1 MPVKKDASG
10 RRSVEVETEVPG
22 TPEEVWQ
29 AIATG
34 PGISAWFVPA
44 KLEERDG
51 GAIVMDFGPGMESK
65 SVITAWDPPRRF
77 AAENK
82 DGMGPGSPSMAT
94 EWTVEAKSGG
104 TCRVRVVHSWFASTD
119 DWDNEFEGVEKGWPA
134 FFRILKI
141 YLAHFRGQASDVI
154 PLMAMGSG
162 SKSAAWDRLL
172 GSLGF
177 ARLAEGQRVE
187 TAPGAPRLAGIVERV
202 VDKEHEELFVRLEE
216 PTSGVAHFLP
226 VVMGNQVC
234 LSVRLYLYGAQAR
247 AVAAR
252 EAPAWQAWINGL
264 LPPADHVP
272 SGDAATESE
281 ATKG

>member
-34 PGISAWFVPA
+34 PGISAWFVPTT
-44 KLEERDG
+44 LEEREG
-51 GAIVMDFGPGMESK
+51 GAVQLDFGPGMLSEG
-65 SVITAWDPPRRF
+65 VIKVWDPPRRF
-77 AAENK
+77 VGETAEH
-82 DGMGPGSPSMAT
+82 MGPGSPTVAD

-119 DWDNEFEGVEKGWPA
+119 DWDNQFESVEKGWPTW
-134 FFRILKI
+134 FRILGI
-141 YLAHFRGQASDVI
+141 YLAHFRGQSSEVI
-154 PLMAMGSG
+154 PLMAMTSE
-162 SKSAAWDRLL
+162 SKSAVWDRLL

-177 ARLAEGQRVE
+177 ARLAEGQRTE

-202 VDKEHEELFVRLEE
+202 VDNKELFLRLEE
-216 PTSGVAHFLP
+216 PTSGVAHLSP
-226 VVMGNQVC
+226 MMMGNQVF

-247 AVAAR
+247 AVAER
-252 EAPAWQAWINGL
+252 ETPVWQSWINGL
-264 LPPADHVP
+264 LPPAD
-272 SGDAATESE
+272 AATESE
-281 ATKG
+281 ATKA

>member
-10 RRSVEVETEVPG
+10 RHSVEVETEVPG

-34 PGISAWFVPA
+34 PGISAWFVPT
-44 KLEERDG
+44 KLEEREG
-51 GAIVMDFGPGMESK
+51 GAIVLDFGPGMVSEG
-65 SVITAWDPPRRF
+65 VIKVWDPPRRF
-77 AAENK
+77 VGENK
-82 DGMGPGSPSMAT
+82 EGMGPGSPTVAD

-119 DWDNEFEGVEKGWPA
+119 DWDNQYEGVEQGWPA
-134 FFRILKI
+134 FFRILRI
-141 YLAHFRGQASDVI
+141 YLAHFRGQPSEVI
-154 PLMAMGSG
+154 ALMAMS
-162 SKSAAWDRLL
+162 SEIKSAVWDRLL
-172 GSLGF
+172 GSLGL

-202 VDKEHEELFVRLEE
+202 VDKEHEELFLRLEE

-226 VVMGNQVC
+226 VVMGKQVC
-234 LSVRLYLYGAQAR
+234 LSLRLYLYGAQAG

-252 EAPAWQAWINGL
+252 EAPVWQAWIDGL
-264 LPPADHVP
+264 LP
-272 SGDAATESE
+272 AAAIKSE
-281 ATKG
+281 ATKT

>member
-10 RRSVEVETEVPG
+10 RHSVEVETEVAG

-34 PGISAWFVPA
+34 PGISAWFVPT
-44 KLEERDG
+44 KLEEREG
-51 GAIVMDFGPGMESK
+51 GALVLDFGPGMLSEG
-65 SVITAWDPPRRF
+65 VITAWDPPRRF
-77 AAENK
+77 VGEN
-82 DGMGPGSPSMAT
+82 DMGPGSPTVAD

-119 DWDNEFEGVEKGWPA
+119 DWDNQYEGVEQGWPA

-141 YLAHFRGQASDVI
+141 YLAHFRGQPSEVI
-154 PLMAMGSG
+154 PLMAMSSE
-162 SKSAAWDRLL
+162 SKSAVWDKLL
-172 GSLGF
+172 RSLGL

-187 TAPGAPRLAGIVERV
+187 TAHGAPRLAGIVERV
-202 VDKEHEELFVRLEE
+202 IDKEHEELFLRLEE

-226 VVMGNQVC
+226 VVMGGQVC

-247 AVAAR
+247 AIAAR
-252 EAPAWQAWINGL
+252 EAPAWQAWINRL
-264 LPPADHVP
+264 LPPAD
-272 SGDAATESE
+272 AATESA
-281 ATKG
+281 ATKA

>member
-10 RRSVEVETEVPG
+10 RHSVEVETEVPG

-34 PGISAWFVPA
+34 PGISAWFVPT
-44 KLEERDG
+44 KLEEREG
-51 GAIVMDFGPGMESK
+51 GTIVMDFGPGMESK
-65 SVITAWDPPRRF
+65 SVITAWDAPRRF
-77 AAENK
+77 AAEN
-82 DGMGPGSPSMAT
+82 DSGLGPGSPTMAT

-119 DWDNEFEGVEKGWPA
+119 DWDNQFEDVEKGWPA

-141 YLAHFRGQASDVI
+141 YLVHFRGQASDVI

-162 SKSAAWDRLL
+162 SKSAVWDRLL
-172 GSLGF
+172 GALGL

-187 TAPGAPRLAGIVERV
+187 AAHGAPRLAGIVERV
-202 VDKEHEELFVRLEE
+202 VDREHEELFLRLEQ
-216 PTSGVAHFLP
+216 PTSGVAHLFP
-226 VVMGNQVC
+226 IPMGDQVC

-252 EAPAWQAWINGL
+252 ETPVWQAWINGVF
-264 LPPADHVP
+264 PPA
-272 SGDAATESE
+272 DAATESE
-281 ATKG
+281 ATKA

>member
-10 RRSVEVETEVPG
+10 RHSVEVETEVPG

-44 KLEERDG
+44 KLEEREG
-51 GAIVMDFGPGMESK
+51 GAIILDFGPGMESAG
-65 SVITAWDPPRRF
+65 VIKVWNPPRRF
-77 AAENK
+77 VGENK
-82 DGMGPGSPSMAT
+82 EGMGPGSPTVAD

-119 DWDNEFEGVEKGWPA
+119 DWDHQYEGVEQGWPA

-141 YLAHFRGQASDVI
+141 YLAHFRGQPSQVI
-154 PLMAMGSG
+154 SLMAMSSE
-162 SKSAAWDRLL
+162 SKSAVWDRLH
-172 GSLGF
+172 GSLGL

-187 TAPGAPRLAGIVERV
+187 TARAPRLAGIVERV
-202 VDKEHEELFVRLEE
+202 VDREHEELLLRLEE
-216 PTSGVAHFLP
+216 PTPGVAHFLP
-226 VVMGNQVC
+226 VVMGGQVC
-234 LSVRLYLYGAQAR
+234 MSVRLFFYGAQAR

-252 EAPAWQAWINGL
+252 EAPVWQAWINRL
-264 LPPADHVP
+264 LPPA
-272 SGDAATESE
+272 DAATESE
-281 ATKG
+281 ATKA

>member
-29 AIATG
+29 AIASG
-34 PGISAWFVPA
+34 PGISAWFVTT
-44 KLEERDG
+44 KLEEREG
-51 GAIVMDFGPGMESK
+51 GAVVLDFGPGMESE

-77 AAENK
+77 VAENSG
-82 DGMGPGSPSMAT
+82 GMGPGSPTVAD

-119 DWDNEFEGVEKGWPA
+119 DWDNQYVAVEKGWPA
-134 FFRILKI
+134 FFRILGI
-141 YLAHFRGQASDVI
+141 YLTHFRGQPSDVI
-154 PLMAMGSG
+154 ALMAMSAE
-162 SKSAAWDRLL
+162 SKSAVWNKLL
-172 GSLGF
+172 GSLGL

-187 TAPGAPRLAGIVERV
+187 TASGAPRLAGIVERV
-202 VDKEHEELFVRLEE
+202 VDKEHEELFIRLEQ

-226 VVMGNQVC
+226 VVMGKQVY
-234 LSVRLYLYGAQAR
+234 LSIRLYLYGAQAR

-252 EAPAWQAWINGL
+252 EAPVWQAWIDGL
-264 LPPADHVP
+264 LPPA
-272 SGDAATESE
+272 DAATESE

>member
-34 PGISAWFVPA
+34 PGISAWFVPTQ
-44 KLEERDG
+44 LEEREG
-51 GAIVMDFGPGMESK
+51 GKLVLDFGPGMQVEAA
-65 SVITAWDPPRRF
+65 ITAWNPPRRF
-77 AAENK
+77 VGESK
-82 DGMGPGSPSMAT
+82 ESMGPGSPTIAD

-119 DWDNEFEGVEKGWPA
+119 DWDKQFEDVEKGWPA
-134 FFRILKI
+134 FFRILRI
-141 YLAHFRGQASDVI
+141 YLAHFRGQPSDVI

-162 SKSAAWDRLL
+162 SKSAVWDRLL
-172 GSLGF
+172 GSLGL

-187 TAPGAPRLAGIVERV
+187 TARGAPRLAGIVDRV
-202 VDKEHEELFVRLEE
+202 GDKGHEELFVRLEE

-226 VVMGNQVC
+226 VVMGGQVC
-234 LSVRLYLYGAQAR
+234 LSARLYLYGTQAR
-247 AVAAR
+247 AVTAR
-252 EAPAWQAWINGL
+252 EAPVWQAWINGL
-264 LPPADHVP
+264 FPV
-272 SGDAATESE
+272 TESE
-281 ATKG
+281 ATKA

>member
-34 PGISAWFVPA
+34 PGISAWFVPT
-44 KLEERDG
+44 KLEEREG
-51 GAIVMDFGPGMESK
+51 GAIVMDFGPGMESEA
-65 SVITAWDPPRRF
+65 VITAWDPPRRF
-77 AAENK
+77 VGENK
-82 DGMGPGSPSMAT
+82 GGMGPGSPAMAT

-119 DWDNEFEGVEKGWPA
+119 DWDDQFESVEKGWPA

-141 YLAHFRGQASDVI
+141 YLAHFRGQPSEVI
-154 PLMAMGSG
+154 SLMAMSSE
-162 SKSAAWDRLL
+162 SKSTVWDRVL

-177 ARLAEGQRVE
+177 ARLTEGLRVE
-187 TAPGAPRLAGIVERV
+187 TAHGAPRLAGLVEHV

-216 PTSGVAHFLP
+216 PTSGVAHLLP
-226 VVMGNQVC
+226 IMMGNQVC
-234 LSVRLYLYGAQAR
+234 MYLCLYLYGAQAR

-252 EAPAWQAWINGL
+252 EAPVWQEWINQL
-264 LPPADHVP
+264 LPPA
-272 SGDAATESE
+272 DAATESE
-281 ATKG
+281 ATQA